1 MTTRLSTNGEYDT
14 LGVMIPAEHHLDLSD
29 QRIAFYDEGDR
40 ASVVPPLVL
49 LHGGAVDKR
58 MWHPQIAA
66 FPDRRIIVP
75 DARGHGGSS
84 DAEGEHR
91 LVDDVLALLD
101 ALGLERVVAVGIS
114 MGGGTACD
122 LALEHPER
130 VAGIVIGGTGTS
142 EPVFTDPWALQAFA
156 DWRAAEQGGD
166 LQAWIDVLQRFTAG
180 PTRTIEQVD
189 PAVRD
194 HIATMARDTVIG
206 HLRTAPDGTPLP
218 PLAPTAVQNTWERL
232 PELEMPVL
240 AACGALDGEDHRA
253 NGRRLAGAVPD
264 GHYVEIP
271 GAAHYPNLEEPEL
284 FGSAVQGLLAQA
296 ESRTAA

>member
-1 MTTRLSTNGEYDT
+1 
-14 LGVMIPAEHHLDLSD
+14 MIPTVHHLDLSD
-29 QRIAFYDEGDR
+29 QRIAFYDEGDPTSG
-40 ASVVPPLVL
+40 APPLVL

-58 MWHPQIAA
+58 LWHPQLAA

-101 ALGLERVVAVGIS
+101 ALHLEQVVVVGIS
-114 MGGGTACD
+114 MGGGTAGD

-130 VAGIVIGGTGTS
+130 VAGIVVSGTGTS
-142 EPVFTDPWALQAFA
+142 EPEFSDPWALQAFG

-166 LQAWIDVLQRFTAG
+166 LQAWIDVFQRFTAG
-180 PTRTIEQVD
+180 PTRTLDQVD

-194 HIATMARDTVIG
+194 RIAMMARDTVVG
-206 HLRTAPDGTPLP
+206 HLRTAPDGTPVP
-218 PLAPTAVQNTWERL
+218 PPAPTAVRDTWERL
-232 PELEMPVL
+232 PGLEVPVL
-240 AACGALDGEDHRA
+240 ALCGALDGADHRA
-253 NGRRLAGAVPD
+253 NGRRLADVVPD
-264 GHYVEIP
+264 GRYVEVP

-284 FGSAVQGLLAQA
+284 FDSAVRDLLDRAA
-296 ESRTAA
+296 SRVS